1 MGFYVVSML
10 ALWRMFW
17 LSEVIGEGSNG
28 SIMDLGTDVMVV
40 KSERGN
46 NGSIVLE
53 YASKQ
58 KVTFA
63 FKKWASDYCL
73 TSNEQFYNYIII
85 MAKTSYIRWD
95 NVRFVLDQHA

>member
-1 MGFYVVSML
+1 MYYMYAQNDHYTMWIYCINGRRL
-10 ALWRMFW
+10 R
-17 LSEVIGEGSNG
+17 VIGEGSNG

-63 FKKWASDYCL
+63 FKKWAKIGPGL
-73 TSNEQFYNYIII
+73 
-85 MAKTSYIRWD
+85 MKLWD
-95 NVRFVLDQHA
+95 FKYDKVS

>member
-1 MGFYVVSML
+1 
-10 ALWRMFW
+10 
-17 LSEVIGEGSNG
+17 
-28 SIMDLGTDVMVV
+28 MDLGTDVMVV

>member
-1 MGFYVVSML
+1 MDYKIVIFCFPAKHISI
-10 ALWRMFW
+10 RRK
-17 LSEVIGEGSNG
+17 SIGEGSNG
-28 SIMDLGTDVMVV
+28 SRMDLGTDVMVV

-63 FKKWASDYCL
+63 FKK
-73 TSNEQFYNYIII
+73 
-85 MAKTSYIRWD
+85 
-95 NVRFVLDQHA
+95 